1 MNTKQNAKDIVTF
14 IENEDTRLSAAAL
27 SRALKEF
34 DHYES
39 HWFFRYDLR
48 KKELLYFFPL
58 FYLDTFG
65 NEKSKFIEVVK
76 KHWRNAGFEICEQI
90 EMPPSEYFQIGIYT
104 LLFCL
109 KKKA

>member
-1 MNTKQNAKDIVTF
+1 MEKVNTKQNAKDIVTF

-34 DHYES
+34 EHYES

-65 NEKSKFIEVVK
+65 NEKSKEKSITTK
-76 KHWRNAGFEICEQI
+76 
-90 EMPPSEYFQIGIYT
+90 IGHHNR
-104 LLFCL
+104 
-109 KKKA
+109 